1 MVPYSEAHTWPHLRI
16 SPLGV
21 IPQRDRR
28 PRLIVNYSFSNLNK
42 DAIPLAPR
50 KAMQFGRALQRVLI
64 TIVRTDRD
72 TARCTW
78 QKIDLADDFYRVW
91 VAVRDEPKLGV
102 ALPVALGHIPL
113 VAFPLALPT
122 GWIESP
128 PYFSAVTEMICD
140 VANGSLIVYI
150 GGPTL
155 LPTAAPP
162 GGSGCHTSSR
172 R

>member
-64 TIVRTDRD
+64 TIVRTNPR
-72 TARCTW
+72 
-78 QKIDLADDFYRVW
+78 YS
-91 VAVRDEPKLGV
+91 
-102 ALPVALGHIPL
+102 PVHMAKNRP
-113 VAFPLALPT
+113 
-122 GWIESP
+122 
-128 PYFSAVTEMICD
+128 
-140 VANGSLIVYI
+140 
-150 GGPTL
+150 
-155 LPTAAPP
+155 
-162 GGSGCHTSSR
+162 R